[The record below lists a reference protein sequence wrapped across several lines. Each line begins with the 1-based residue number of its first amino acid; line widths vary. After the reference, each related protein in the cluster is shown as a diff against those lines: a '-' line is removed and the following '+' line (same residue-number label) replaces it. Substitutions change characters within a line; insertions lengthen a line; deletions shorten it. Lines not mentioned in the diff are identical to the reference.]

1 MLLKRLSSLILALLM
16 MVSGL
21 ALAGAEEVVELRVL
35 NYLDLTSPN
44 SAEEG
49 KIVWEAFEEA
59 HPNIKLV
66 IQNEYNEP
74 FHQATEAYAAAGN
87 LPDVMYVWPSG
98 RSTTLHTK
106 NLLKDLTPPG

>member
-49 KIVWEAFEEA
+49 KIVW
-59 HPNIKLV
+59 
-66 IQNEYNEP
+66 
-74 FHQATEAYAAAGN
+74 
-87 LPDVMYVWPSG
+87 
-98 RSTTLHTK
+98 
-106 NLLKDLTPPG
+106 